1 MRTKTTIFA
10 IPTNRLRDVAET
22 VEIYDR
28 HFWSSGHSVKI
39 MIFDDSTVGNYEKY
53 YAKLEQTKTVNDLYY
68 IGPRKRGI
76 HSVPE
81 SQIAGPQARVFG

>member
-1 MRTKTTIFA
+1 MRTKTTIFV

-28 HFWSSGHSVKI
+28 HFWSNGHSVKI
-39 MIFDDSTVGNYEKY
+39 MIFDDSTVANHEKY

-68 IGPRKRGI
+68 IGPREK
-76 HSVPE
+76 E
-81 SQIAGPQARVFG
+81 AFGS